1 MDTAILNSPVPL
13 ANEEGKRPF
22 ISYENM
28 VVFNGVKPENHQ
40 CFYFPQNGTTFQL
53 YTGNQF
59 KEKRV
64 FEFCVTSGYPYDLI
78 VMTCLLIA
86 KWHMKGDIL
95 INSNNINSNNI
106 SRDSTLQVQK
116 AWEEAFKF
124 YGKLFG
130 TNRLSALKAYITL
143 SEDKDFNFLKKGCRK

>member
-13 ANEEGKRPF
+13 ANREGEKPF
-22 ISYENM
+22 ISYENR

-53 YTGNQF
+53 YTGNLF
-59 KEKRV
+59 KGKRV
-64 FEFCVTSGYPYDLI
+64 FEFCVTNGYPYDLI

-95 INSNNINSNNI
+95 INSNSV
-106 SRDSTLQVQK
+106 SKDSALQVQK
-116 AWEEAFKF
+116 TWEEAFKF

-143 SEDKDFNFLKKGCRK
+143 SEDKDFNFLKKGVGNESL